1 LRRDGPAPEDARPSA
16 TPSPHRHASP
26 SAPRARLAALA
37 LSSFAF
43 AAAHA
48 QPATGFD
55 TAPARLAAEVLGQ
68 RPGTVVAGTW
78 RKGMAHLAILR
89 NAPRHTGTARA
100 MTPGE
105 AQPVFEIGSIS
116 KVFTGLLLA
125 QAVERGDFSLDDTLG
140 RLLADKA
147 TLPPPVAAITLRQ
160 LITHTACL
168 PNLPALPARPPG
180 PDSNPF
186 ARPTRA
192 HLMVA
197 LSSLELAQ
205 APPCA
210 PRYGSLGIALVGQ
223 LLSDRYG
230 PALGPAGARAHR
242 RAAGHEGHGAAPRC
256 GTREAVAPG
265 LRGQRSARALG
276 IRRAG
281 RGRRVAQHRTRPA
294 PVRTRIDGRPRGTA
308 GRGAERLREPLSA
321 QGEYDVGYALRMRDP
336 AAGGGAQRRIY
347 FHTGQTGGYRA
358 LLAFS
363 PATNGALVLLASN
376 DAAAVVP
383 VLDAL
388 TLPLAAK

>member
-1 LRRDGPAPEDARPSA
+1 MLRHPL
-16 TPSPHRHASP
+16 
-26 SAPRARLAALA
+26 PRARLAALV

-55 TAPARLAAEVLGQ
+55 TPPARLAAEVLGQ

-78 RKGMAHLAILR
+78 REGMAHLAILR
-89 NAPRHTGTARA
+89 NAPRHAGTVRA
-100 MTPGE
+100 MAPGE

-205 APPCA
+205 TPPCA
-210 PRYGSLGIALVGQ
+210 PRYGSLGIALVGM

-230 PALGPAGARAHR
+230 QPWDQLVRERIAVPLGMKDTVQHLDAARAKRLPQGYAGDAARAPWEFGALAAAGA
-242 RAAGHEGHGAAPRC
+242 
-256 GTREAVAPG
+256 
-265 LRGQRSARALG
+265 LRSTVPDLLLFARALMAG
-276 IRRAG
+276 RAG
-281 RGRRVAQHRTRPA
+281 PLGAA
-294 PVRTRIDGRPRGTA
+294 
-308 GRGAERLREPLSA
+308 AERLREPLSA

-336 AAGGGAQRRIY
+336 AAGGAQRRIY

>member
-1 LRRDGPAPEDARPSA
+1 MRAMRHLPA
-16 TPSPHRHASP
+16 T
-26 SAPRARLAALA
+26 LLA
-37 LSSFAF
+37 LSALLLPLVG
-43 AAAHA
+43 HA
-48 QPATGFD
+48 EPTGFD
-55 TAPARLAAEVLGQ
+55 SPPASLAARVLGD
-68 RPGTVVAGTW
+68 RPGTIVAGTW
-78 RKGMAHLAILR
+78 RD
-89 NAPRHTGTARA
+89 GTARYAIQRNRPGHVGKAKA
-100 MTPGE
+100 MAPGE

-147 TLPPPVAAITLRQ
+147 TLPPPVATITLRQ

-205 APPCA
+205 SPPCA

-230 PALGPAGARAHR
+230 QPWDQLVRERIAVPLGMKDTVQHLDAARAKRLPQGYAGHAARSPWEFGALAAAGALRST
-242 RAAGHEGHGAAPRC
+242 APD
-256 GTREAVAPG
+256 
-265 LRGQRSARALG
+265 LLLFARALMAG
-276 IRRAG
+276 RAG
-281 RGRRVAQHRTRPA
+281 PLGAA
-294 PVRTRIDGRPRGTA
+294 
-308 GRGAERLREPLSA
+308 AERLREPLSA

-336 AAGGGAQRRIY
+336 AAGGAQRRIY

-363 PATNGALVLLASN
+363 PATSEALVLLASN